1 MTTRHVGGGDLQTR
15 SVGRSGSGRVS
26 RKTGR
31 GSRVTLQTSCKVCT
45 KLERKEGGKF
55 LAVVYID
62 SKKKKE
68 EMFLSLDSL
77 PSCTSPLFIG
87 RASPGH
93 SLVFEIVAHRWI
105 V

>member
-1 MTTRHVGGGDLQTR
+1 MLTRHVGGRGDLHTSR

-45 KLERKEGGKF
+45 KLERKKEGKF

-62 SKKKKE
+62 SKKKRRNVPE
-68 EMFLSLDSL
+68 
-77 PSCTSPLFIG
+77 
-87 RASPGH
+87 PGYTPIMH
-93 SLVFEIVAHRWI
+93 LTTVHREGVARSQLGH
-105 V
+105 